1 MKSVNL
7 GGQRL
12 GTGNKMNVNLHGYD
26 RSTFNLNKV
35 FRSSMAPGTLVPCY
49 VNIGEPGD
57 TFDIDIKEMV
67 RTLPTNGP
75 LMGSFKMQI
84 DFFTA
89 PIRLYNG
96 LLHNNAIGV
105 GLDMDKIKFPQ
116 LKINQFLNEWNNN
129 QKQISPSSL
138 MAYCGLRGLFKQ
150 NKVKVNK
157 VEEANSGSRQIN
169 ALPFLA
175 YYDIFKNYYSNK
187 QEENCYIIQTDQ
199 EKINGIDEVIV
210 ANYTSRGQVH
220 PVQTVSNI
228 GMINKIN
235 SIDNAKLIGNGPAK
249 ITENESKSCAIFIVC
264 NQVNGNTIWNDL
276 ENAKII
282 VEHNGSEYY
291 VPLTNDTK
299 KLGPE
304 DNKMWLDALL
314 LNYERV
320 LDFIPE
326 TNLPAEKYK
335 DKMFLSFFSGYLGFP
350 QNDEITKVGEG
361 DNNILGVFYEN
372 KNIYRNTTSL
382 KAFPLQN
389 FDDIREYILKHS
401 EKGLPPELPLT
412 LEPFKTLLSVTNAG
426 NTYNQFA
433 QNGLM
438 VKTYLSD
445 IFNNWLNTETMDGE
459 NGINAISRVST
470 EGNHFTID
478 ALNLAQKVYNLL
490 NRIAV
495 SGGTYN
501 DWQEAVFDVETTGQA
516 ETPIYYGGLSAEIAF
531 EEVVSTADTTGTQ
544 AGEQPLGSLAGK
556 GSSRQRN
563 DGHVIIKVNEPS
575 IIMGIVS
582 ITPRLDYSQ
591 GNKWFL
597 TELQSMNDLHK
608 PALDG
613 IGFQDLMLERMV
625 GSSVE
630 LENIPGTKQWFPKTE
645 QKAVGKQPA
654 WIEYQTDIN
663 ECYGDFAEENKAMYM
678 TLNRRY
684 NIDKNGNVTD
694 ITTYIDPSKFNYA
707 FADTAIE
714 AQNFWV
720 QIAMDIEARRKM
732 SAKMIPNI

>member
-26 RSTFNLNKV
+26 RSTFNLSKV

-49 VNIGEPGD
+49 VNIGENGD
-57 TFDIDIKEMV
+57 TFDINIKEMV

-75 LMGSFKMQI
+75 LMGSFKLQI

-116 LKINQFLNEWNNN
+116 LNIDQEINQWNKKDG
-129 QKQISPSSL
+129 KQIATSSL
-138 MAYCGLRGLFKQ
+138 MAYCGLRGLGNMQ
-150 NKVKVNK
+150 INVAIRNE
-157 VEEANSGSRQIN
+157 VERANFYRKKIN

-187 QEENCYIIQTDQ
+187 QEENCYIISADQ
-199 EKINGIDEVIV
+199 EKINQISHVWCLTTI
-210 ANYTSRGQVH
+210 NSGQ
-220 PVQTVSNI
+220 TWNRTELD
-228 GMINKIN
+228 INKLSNGTENFSFKRDQSTQTGIYIFIMGETDAQTAEMWKN
-235 SIDNAKLIGNGPAK
+235 RDYLKLIIESGGTEYYSPIEQNQENGWRK
-249 ITENESKSCAIFIVC
+249 IDYLQLNQTNFPDKDYPTELEGRYVIELISMAESKIPTI
-264 NQVNGNTIWNDL
+264 NGGLSTDDY
-276 ENAKII
+276 II
-282 VEHNGSEYY
+282 RG
-291 VPLTNDTK
+291 
-299 KLGPE
+299 
-304 DNKMWLDALL
+304 
-314 LNYERV
+314 
-320 LDFIPE
+320 I
-326 TNLPAEKYK
+326 
-335 DKMFLSFFSGYLGFP
+335 
-350 QNDEITKVGEG
+350 
-361 DNNILGVFYEN
+361 FYEYG
-372 KNIYRNTTSL
+372 NIYRNTTSL

-401 EKGLPPELPLT
+401 EKGLPPELPL
-412 LEPFKTLLSVTNAG
+412 LEPLITITNKTLGG
-426 NTYNQFA
+426 NTFNKFA

-445 IFNNWLNTETMDGE
+445 IFNNWLNSETIDGE
-459 NGINAISRVST
+459 NGINAISKVST
-470 EGNHFTID
+470 EGGSFTID

-563 DGHVIIKVNEPS
+563 EGHVIIKVTEPS

-625 GSSVE
+625 GESVE
-630 LENIPGTKQWFPKTE
+630 FELVPGSSQWIEKTE

-663 ECYGDFAEENKAMYM
+663 ECFGDFAEENKAMYM

-684 NIDKNGNVTD
+684 NIDENGNVTD
-694 ITTYIDPSKFNYA
+694 VTTYIDPSKFNYA

>member
-26 RSTFNLNKV
+26 RSTFNLSKV

-49 VNIGEPGD
+49 VNIGENGD
-57 TFDIDIKEMV
+57 TFDINIKEMV

-75 LMGSFKMQI
+75 LMGSFKLQI

-116 LKINQFLNEWNNN
+116 FKISQYLNEWNKSE
-129 QKQISPSSL
+129 KQISPSSL
-138 MAYCGLRGLFKQ
+138 TAYCGLRGLFKQ
-150 NKVKVNK
+150 NEVKVNK
-157 VEEANSGSRQIN
+157 VMESNSGSRQIN

-187 QEENCYIIQTDQ
+187 QEENCYIIRADQ
-199 EKINGIDEVIV
+199 EKINGIDEIIV
-210 ANYTSRGQVH
+210 ANYTSTGVN
-220 PVQTVSNI
+220 PDPNVNNI
-228 GMINKIN
+228 GAINKIN
-235 SIDNAKLIGNGPAK
+235 QVDNAKLTGNGPARMS
-249 ITENESKSCAIFIVC
+249 ENEHKSCGIIIVC
-264 NQVNGNTIWNDL
+264 DQVNGNTIWNDL
-276 ENAKII
+276 DNAKII
-282 VEHNGSEYY
+282 VERNGSEYY
-291 VPLTNDTK
+291 VPLTNDAT
-299 KLGPE
+299 KLGTDE
-304 DNKMWLDALL
+304 SKTWLDAVKLD
-314 LNYERV
+314 YDRV
-320 LDFIPE
+320 LSFVPEQNIPR
-326 TNLPAEKYK
+326 EKYGNK
-335 DKMFLSFFSGYLGFP
+335 TFLLFLSSYLGLS
-350 QNDEITKVGEG
+350 QNDEIMNIGEG
-361 DNNILGVFYEN
+361 DYNVLGVFYEN

-412 LEPFKTLLSVTNAG
+412 LEPFQTLLNTTNGG
-426 NTYNQFA
+426 NTYNRFA

-445 IFNNWLNTETMDGE
+445 IFNNWLNTETIDGE
-459 NGINAISRVST
+459 NGINAISKVST
-470 EGNHFTID
+470 EGGSFTID

-531 EEVVSTADTTGTQ
+531 EEVVSTADTNGTQ

-563 DGHVIIKVNEPS
+563 DGHVIIKVTEPS

-630 LENIPGTKQWFPKTE
+630 IENVPGTKQWFAKTE

-684 NIDKNGNVTD
+684 NIDENGNVTD
-694 ITTYIDPSKFNYA
+694 VTTYIDPSKFNYA